1 MKQNP
6 DDSHTPFDTQSVD
19 DLNATA
25 PQNWRQRVTHLSDK
39 LRELPQGTIVGL
51 SAVGGALAV
60 LFLSLGTQLLT
71 PLPQSGVAQ
80 APKAIVKSQQPP
92 AASAKVFIAPEDQ
105 TASLPDVQ
113 PGVLEAA
120 FNARNT
126 NRPNG
131 EAVPPEVAAETE
143 LMELRR
149 REDQVAA
156 ERQRLEDRKRIIE
169 RELENK
175 EIENK
180 RLQEDKAIE
189 QQRLDERRRLL
200 EERQEEDKRLTEEAE
215 RAAERR
221 IEEEKRLEEKLAAA
235 P

>member
-6 DDSHTPFDTQSVD
+6 DDSQTPFDTQPAGDSD
-19 DLNATA
+19 A
-25 PQNWRQRVTHLSDK
+25 PTHDWRTRAAQLGDK

-60 LFLSLGTQLLT
+60 LLLSLGTQLVT
-71 PLPQSGVAQ
+71 PLPQTGQAQ
-80 APKAIVKSQQPP
+80 APATAAKKPEP
-92 AASAKVFIAPEDQ
+92 AANAKVFIAPEEE
-105 TASLPDVQ
+105 TAALPDVQ
-113 PGVLEAA
+113 PGLSAAA
-120 FNARNT
+120 FETRNS
-126 NRPNG
+126 NRPNSDV
-131 EAVPPEVAAETE
+131 VPPEVAAETE
-143 LMELRR
+143 MSDLRR
-149 REDQVAA
+149 REDQVAI